1 MTQSLTTELT
11 ETITKLVLEELSK
24 VGLAPSGE
32 PLKYVPAG
40 VSARHV
46 HVTREH
52 LDILFGSGYELTNF
66 KDISQP
72 GQFASGEQ
80 VTLIGP
86 KGSIDKVR
94 ILGPLRKQTQAEV
107 SPSDARK
114 LGVNPPVRQ
123 SGMHEGTPGI
133 TLVGPKGTIVL
144 QQGCIIAE
152 RHIHMTPDDAR
163 AFGVQNGQMVQVK
176 IDGPRGGIMSQ
187 VAIRIRDD
195 FALDMH
201 IDTDDGN
208 AFGIK
213 TGDKLEII
221 KE

>member
-1 MTQSLTTELT
+1 MTQTIATELT

-32 PLKYVPAG
+32 PLKYVPVG

-46 HVTREH
+46 HVNRAH
-52 LDILFGSGYELTNF
+52 MDILFGPGSELTKF

-72 GQFASGEQ
+72 GQFAANEQ

-86 KGSIDKVR
+86 KGTIEKVR
-94 ILGPLRKQTQAEV
+94 ILGPLRKDTQAEV

-114 LGVNPPVRQ
+114 LGVNPPVKQ
-123 SGMHEGTPGI
+123 SGVHDGTPGI
-133 TLVGPKGTIVL
+133 TLVGPKGTVVIER
-144 QQGCIIAE
+144 GCIVAE
-152 RHIHMTPDDAR
+152 RHIHMTPAEAS
-163 AFGVQNGQMVQVK
+163 AFGVQNGQKVQVK
-176 IDGPRGGIMSQ
+176 IEGPRGGIMNE
-187 VAIRIRDD
+187 VMIRVRDD

-208 AFGIK
+208 AFGLK
-213 TGDKLEII
+213 TGDKVEII
-221 KE
+221 TE